1 MFSRSR
7 DARGPTRHP
16 LRPLPRL
23 LILLSSR
30 PTSDPTSYSPAR
42 EFRPRCSPTKSL
54 GPMDGRKRSRTTGNE
69 YGRQRTKGQSS
80 ARARWPSPWT
90 LFFLFS
96 QERKRERET
105 RLLPFLFSPLRCSL
119 RLNLPSHLGA
129 SSFVLLP
136 SFIFLPLLPVRR
148 IASSPTSSP
157 LFSPRHRFLWRTH
170 ARFRYFRGH
179 PAERLLIK
187 LLDDG
192 IERPTAVCVIER
204 RPSRRFVADQ
214 MDKWSESVWMK
225 RFFFL
230 CLYRPQRAER
240 IATF

>member
-54 GPMDGRKRSRTTGNE
+54 GPMDGRKRSRTPATSMDDN
-69 YGRQRTKGQSS
+69 GRRVRVQLALADRHRG
-80 ARARWPSPWT
+80 R
-90 LFFLFS
+90 FS
-96 QERKRERET
+96 FSFHRRERERERDT
-105 RLLPFLFSPLRCSL
+105 RLLPFLFSPLRRSL

-136 SFIFLPLLPVRR
+136 SFVFLLLLPVRR
-148 IASSPTSSP
+148 FASSPTSSP

-170 ARFRYFRGH
+170 ACFRYFRGH

-192 IERPTAVCVIER
+192 IERPIAVCVIER
-204 RPSRRFVADQ
+204 KPFRRG
-214 MDKWSESVWMK
+214 
-225 RFFFL
+225 
-230 CLYRPQRAER
+230 PHG
-240 IATF
+240 